1 MKSGMAGSQLWSIV
15 LAGGEES
22 RVGSLIRNWLGSP
35 KPKQYCTFVGTRSL
49 FQHTLDRAA
58 KLSEWKHII
67 AVISH
72 EYEHDARSQLKGRVG
87 CTLLAQPAHANTMAA
102 IYVALTRIRARDPQA
117 TVVVYP
123 SDHFVYPESL
133 FLQAVHRA
141 VWTVEWLPDRLVLLG
156 ITPDHL
162 QLDYGWITPG
172 ERLDASN
179 NYQISAVRSFLEH
192 PTVAQ
197 ADAALASGG
206 LWNTNVLA
214 AKAKVLWELGW
225 QCCPAMMVWFER
237 LAEKI
242 EISKERPTL
251 ETIYQDTMAYDF
263 SSDVLQR
270 VPDRIAVVEMTGV
283 IWSDWNKPER
293 IANTLRRIG
302 RQPAFPLTCLNPPFA
317 PLPTAVGD
325 DRVIATP

>member
-1 MKSGMAGSQLWSIV
+1 MNSAKAGSRLWSIV

-22 RVGSLIRNWLGSP
+22 RLGSLIRCWLGTP

-49 FQHTLDRAA
+49 FQHALDRAA
-58 KLSEWKHII
+58 KLSEWEHIV
-67 AVISH
+67 AVISRK
-72 EYEHDARSQLKGRVG
+72 YERDARSQLKGRAG
-87 CTLLAQPAHANTMAA
+87 CMILAQPAHANTVAA
-102 IYVALTRIRARDPQA
+102 IYLSLTHIRARDPQA

-123 SDHFVYPESL
+123 SDHFVYPESR

-141 VWTVEWLPDRLVLLG
+141 VWTVQWLPDRLVLLG
-156 ITPDHL
+156 IPPDHL
-162 QLDYGWITPG
+162 ELDYGWILPG

-179 NYQISAVRSFLEH
+179 NYQVSTVRSFLEH

-197 ADAALASGG
+197 ADSALGSGA

-225 QCCPAMMVWFER
+225 QCCPTMMVWFER

-242 EISKERPTL
+242 EISKEANTL

-263 SSDVLQR
+263 SSDILQL
-270 VPDRIAVVEMTGV
+270 VPDRTAVVEMTGV
-283 IWSDWNKPER
+283 LWSDWNKPER
-293 IANTLRRIG
+293 IAHMLRRIG

-317 PLPTAVGD
+317 PLPIPVGD
-325 DRVIATP
+325 ESVLTIP